1 MATTPASPPRPVV
14 SGTPPLKG
22 NEGHGWLPI
31 SDYVRT
37 GVSLLR
43 HGVTPITLFLWPLRL
58 HRRHP
63 WKQIDLKHGVSMI
76 SPPEEPLVG
85 MFREIWINHYYTPRD
100 LRIPPGHSI
109 VDLGADVGVFT
120 VWAAMNSPESPV
132 VAVEPSARACHFL
145 RQNISRNHLGNA
157 AVLQAACG
165 GRRGVAVLYSRG
177 PCDAWNTL
185 YSQDRSG
192 CLCRPSE
199 TVEVFTLEE
208 LFQRASV
215 RTCGLLKLD
224 CEGAEYEILFGASHQ
239 TLARIERIALE
250 YHTCFNE
257 RTPEALVRFL
267 QRHSFVVESLH
278 SVDEWTGYLYAT
290 RSN

>member
-1 MATTPASPPRPVV
+1 
-14 SGTPPLKG
+14 
-22 NEGHGWLPI
+22 
-31 SDYVRT
+31 
-37 GVSLLR
+37 
-43 HGVTPITLFLWPLRL
+43 
-58 HRRHP
+58 
-63 WKQIDLKHGVSMI
+63 MI

-85 MFREIWINHYYTPRD
+85 MFREIWINHYYTPRS

-109 VDLGADVGVFT
+109 VDIGADVGVFT
-120 VWAAMNSPESPV
+120 VWAALNSPESPV

-165 GRRGVAVLYSRG
+165 GRRGMAVLYSRG

-192 CLCRPSE
+192 CLCRPNE
-199 TVEVFTLEE
+199 NVEVFTLEE
-208 LFQRASV
+208 VFQRASV
-215 RTCGLLKLD
+215 HICGLLKLD
-224 CEGAEYEILFGASHQ
+224 CEGAEYEILFGAGHQ

-257 RTPEALVRFL
+257 HTPEALVHFL
-267 QRHSFVVESLH
+267 QRHSFVVETLH
-278 SVDEWTGYLYAT
+278 SVDEWTGYRYAT